1 MAWALLVRGR
11 QAGGG
16 SENLTAARRV
26 NRARGVDVEPSY
38 FFFACF
44 AARFSLSVL
53 VGSFLVFFF

>member
-1 MAWALLVRGR
+1 MTRR
-11 QAGGG
+11 QSAGD
-16 SENLTAARRV
+16 SERSTAARRV
-26 NRARGVDVEPSY
+26 NRARGVDAEPSY